1 MRTDSLSNYEPVL
14 SDGSVGSA
22 PTLGLSPGPSNTMD
36 ISRNEQNQMKDTTT
50 MHQHKAEEVKKKKT
64 QTGHVR
70 KTAVREENYNMMF
83 VLHILLMLQEGL

>member
-50 MHQHKAEEVKKKKT
+50 MHQHKAEEVKKKP

-70 KTAVREENYNMMF
+70 KTVVRDENYNMMF

>member
-50 MHQHKAEEVKKKKT
+50 MHQHKAEEVKKKT
-64 QTGHVR
+64 V
-70 KTAVREENYNMMF
+70 VREENYNMMF